1 VASDVVLPD
10 AYTYID
16 IGEKELDNHLPWDE
30 IEPARYFRTSSVTNL
45 DNIKKKSKMRVAK
58 LESFALMEEKARRL
72 EKQQDQT
79 VISLSLKKFREE
91 LAILDEESK
100 KYKDIQKDSTG
111 LTITQIPIDLEA
123 MEGDSAKMALADA
136 WHEKLSRDIYLFEAT
151 EVLKD
156 MYFSNTGVLPED
168 K

>member
-1 VASDVVLPD
+1 MVLCFD
-10 AYTYID
+10 QI
-16 IGEKELDNHLPWDE
+16 
-30 IEPARYFRTSSVTNL
+30 S
-45 DNIKKKSKMRVAK
+45 NISN
-58 LESFALMEEKARRL
+58 SHH
-72 EKQQDQT
+72 
-79 VISLSLKKFREE
+79 I
-91 LAILDEESK
+91 
-100 KYKDIQKDSTG
+100 

-123 MEGDSAKMALADA
+123 MEDDSAKVAMAGA